1 MYLFRNA
8 LLNPD
13 KKKHEKMTK
22 KKIPKVKVELVITSQ
37 EDRRKGS
44 KKVSTYTVNSNFHF
58 YFLRG
63 HFEEDR
69 RIIEVWLYK
78 KKGPK
83 VTSTNS
89 LAPLFEAKIIFR

>member
-1 MYLFRNA
+1 M
-8 LLNPD
+8 
-13 KKKHEKMTK
+13 K
-22 KKIPKVKVELVITSQ
+22 KKIPKVKVELVITSSQ

-44 KKVSTYTVNSNFHF
+44 KQVSTYTVNSNFHF

-78 KKGPK
+78 KRALK
-83 VTSTNS
+83 
-89 LAPLFEAKIIFR
+89 